1 MQPVWRTTLRMIDE
15 RQIHTCMF
23 CMISSSTLIFIKMM
37 LFLYPNNK
45 YAFMWYFKEWICA
58 EKYTLKD
65 MMCKYVI
72 RPNNQIIR
80 LNKQP
85 VVRKKNQFSHSIS
98 QYWNTI
104 LFINVVPFFAVVNR
118 VVGVSGLG
126 LFPLSSPPVL
136 FLTFDFFCILL
147 YFLRLS
153 VVFCFKVFLIYILM
167 NVSSFWNIFL
177 LSFQSQYE
185 VTQFL
190 HHSPCPFRC
199 FFFSLLPL
207 KSYSVWY
214 KNIF

>member
-85 VVRKKNQFSHSIS
+85 VVRKKKPIQPFNI
-98 QYWNTI
+98 TI
-104 LFINVVPFFAVVNR
+104 LKHDSFYKCCSFFCSSEQSSWCLWSGIVSAFISPCLISYIWFLLYSFVFFAAFC
-118 VVGVSGLG
+118 SF
-126 LFPLSSPPVL
+126 LF
-136 FLTFDFFCILL
+136 
-147 YFLRLS
+147 
-153 VVFCFKVFLIYILM
+153 
-167 NVSSFWNIFL
+167 
-177 LSFQSQYE
+177 
-185 VTQFL
+185 
-190 HHSPCPFRC
+190 
-199 FFFSLLPL
+199 
-207 KSYSVWY
+207 
-214 KNIF
+214 

>member
-85 VVRKKNQFSHSIS
+85 VVRKKPQFSHSIS

-104 LFINVVPFFAVVNR
+104 LFINVVPFFCSSEQSSWCLWS
-118 VVGVSGLG
+118 GIVSA
-126 LFPLSSPPVL
+126 FIPPCL
-136 FLTFDFFCILL
+136 ISYIWFLL
-147 YFLRLS
+147 YSFVFFAAFCSFL
-153 VVFCFKVFLIYILM
+153 F
-167 NVSSFWNIFL
+167 
-177 LSFQSQYE
+177 
-185 VTQFL
+185 
-190 HHSPCPFRC
+190 
-199 FFFSLLPL
+199 
-207 KSYSVWY
+207 
-214 KNIF
+214 

>member
-15 RQIHTCMF
+15 RQIQTCMF

-58 EKYTLKD
+58 EKYTLKE

-126 LFPLSSPPVL
+126 LFPLSSPL
-136 FLTFDFFCILL
+136 SYFLHLISFVFFCNFCG
-147 YFLRLS
+147 FL
-153 VVFCFKVFLIYILM
+153 
-167 NVSSFWNIFL
+167 
-177 LSFQSQYE
+177 
-185 VTQFL
+185 
-190 HHSPCPFRC
+190 
-199 FFFSLLPL
+199 
-207 KSYSVWY
+207 
-214 KNIF
+214 

>member
-1 MQPVWRTTLRMIDE
+1 MQPVWRTTLRMIDK

-58 EKYTLKD
+58 EKYTLKE

-72 RPNNQIIR
+72 RPNN

-85 VVRKKNQFSHSIS
+85 VVRKKKHQFSHSIS

-126 LFPLSSPPVL
+126 LFPLSSSPVL
-136 FLTFDFFCILL
+136 FLTLHLISFVFFCIFCG
-147 YFLRLS
+147 FL
-153 VVFCFKVFLIYILM
+153 
-167 NVSSFWNIFL
+167 
-177 LSFQSQYE
+177 
-185 VTQFL
+185 
-190 HHSPCPFRC
+190 
-199 FFFSLLPL
+199 
-207 KSYSVWY
+207 
-214 KNIF
+214 

>member
-85 VVRKKNQFSHSIS
+85 VVRKKNKTIQPFNI
-98 QYWNTI
+98 TI
-104 LFINVVPFFAVVNR
+104 LKHNSFYKCCSFFAVVNR

-214 KNIF
+214 